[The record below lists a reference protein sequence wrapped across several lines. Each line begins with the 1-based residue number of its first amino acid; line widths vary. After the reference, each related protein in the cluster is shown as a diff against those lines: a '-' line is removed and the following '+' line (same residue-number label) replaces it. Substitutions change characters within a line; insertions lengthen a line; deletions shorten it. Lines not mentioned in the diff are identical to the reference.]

1 MALHRRA
8 ADDRRVCRALSL
20 VPWIPRA
27 GSLAALALWAACGSS
42 SPGTTRSYRLA
53 ASGSQLVVTG
63 PSTGLLLTDADL
75 ATDVEVVAIHQEF
88 YGVPWEA
95 FAAGAPPPPGWAGR
109 MSALAGSARGAGK
122 QVFLSVSPLD
132 GNRSSLAPRVRVMNG
147 TEVVESGWAPQCW
160 DFRTASDGATW
171 RDAYV
176 RYVEWMVDLFQPEF
190 LNVGIEINLW
200 DIACPSAWEGM
211 VDVVNAAYDAAKAR
225 RPAAAVFPSIQLDA
239 LYGLAPGSCPPGTD
253 AGTCYETGYAH
264 LGRVKRDR
272 FAISTYPYLGV
283 VPSLD
288 ALPADWFTRAPRR
301 GGERA
306 LIAEA
311 GWLSTPLVAQAS
323 TGACFTALTS
333 DETVAAAY
341 LDRLLSDA
349 QAAGMDLV
357 TWIADRDLVVEP
369 LMTDCG
375 CHQSA
380 EWCAVRDLFRGPP
393 PTGGVDTQLEGELR
407 MKAFGAMGLR
417 TYEGVPKAAVYRR
430 WQEARRV
437 PLATP

>member
-1 MALHRRA
+1 
-8 ADDRRVCRALSL
+8 VPRALPVDVRLWRAVFL
-20 VPWIPRA
+20 VAFFA
-27 GSLAALALWAACGSS
+27 GVACGSPD
-42 SPGTTRSYRLA
+42 PGAIRSFRLA

-63 PSTGLLLTDADL
+63 PSTGLLLTQADL
-75 ATDVEVVAIHQEF
+75 ATDVDVVAIHQEF

-95 FAAGAPPPPGWAGR
+95 FAAGGQPPPGWAGT
-109 MSALAGSARGAGK
+109 MSGLASAARSAGK

-132 GNRSSLAPRVRVMNG
+132 GNRSSLAPRVRVIGG
-147 TEVVESGWAPQCW
+147 TEVVESDWAPRCW
-160 DFRTASDGATW
+160 DFRTAADGPTW

-190 LNVGIEINLW
+190 LNVGIELNLW
-200 DIACPSAWEGM
+200 DVACPSAWEGM
-211 VDVVNAAYDAAKAR
+211 VDVVNAAYDAARSR
-225 RPAAAVFPSIQLDA
+225 RPGVPVFPSIQIDA

-253 AGTCYETGYAH
+253 AGVCYETGYAH
-264 LGRVKRDR
+264 LARVKRDR
-272 FAISTYPYLGV
+272 FAVSSYPYLGS

-288 ALPADWFTRAPRR
+288 ALPADWFTRAARR

-323 TGACFTALTS
+323 TGQCFTALTS
-333 DETVAAAY
+333 DEKLAAAY

-357 TWIADRDLVVEP
+357 TWIADRDLLIAP

-393 PTGGVDTQLEGELR
+393 PAGSEDTQLQGELR

-417 TYEGVPKAAVYRR
+417 TYEGVKKPAVFRR
-430 WQEARRV
+430 WEESRSV
-437 PLATP
+437 PLGTP